1 MAACSSKGGCPSDY
15 VALSAALL
23 SMILLI
29 KDGKDQT
36 LEYEAR
42 LASFLI
48 NQFDEGVKKVD
59 I

>member
-1 MAACSSKGGCPSDY
+1 MNLDFVRNDFFS
-15 VALSAALL
+15 LS
-23 SMILLI
+23 IRLI